1 MRPSPLDGAAMS
13 SITYRPELDGL
24 RAVAVI
30 PVILFHMGLG
40 WMPGGYIGVDVFFVI
55 SGFLITRIILAEVDR
70 GTFRLRVFWARRVR
84 RILPALVSMV
94 LLTSVAG
101 SLIFYGPDI
110 NALGKQ
116 GVAALL
122 SFANMFFWQLSGDYW
137 GPQAESSPLLHTWS
151 LSVEEQFYLIFP
163 LSLMFIMRVFKR
175 GLVPLVVVL
184 VAGSLSLFLY
194 GCLHHPTGTF
204 YLLPT
209 RAWELGSGC
218 VLAILIHLNRLPLNA
233 SSKLDGSPMLPMF
246 GLLLV
251 VSSFFLLSGADG
263 ISAYLALPVAG
274 AVLLIAPWTQPN
286 FAHQLLSL
294 RPLVFVGKI
303 SYSLYLWHW
312 PMLHFA
318 KNLYVDGVLWLKPWQ
333 TTPFILA
340 LSVVSYYGVEQPLR
354 RKENSTLPILA
365 ALALALTFSFLLSRV
380 DRVEDVSM
388 YHETVWEGELYDVS
402 PHRASAESVKQRM
415 QGITIPVRAQ
425 VGEAFANG
433 GIIKKYGGDLPEVVL
448 LGDSHALMWAGTL
461 DEVVSENGLTT
472 SFYAADGTPA
482 FVRIPIE
489 RSPGSPSFSAD
500 DRFTFQQQ
508 KLHYLKVWKPKVV
521 VIVVRWSALDD
532 EQICD
537 DLMTF
542 LHEIGS
548 QVLLIEQPPELF

>member
-1 MRPSPLDGAAMS
+1 
-13 SITYRPELDGL
+13 
-24 RAVAVI
+24 
-30 PVILFHMGLG
+30 
-40 WMPGGYIGVDVFFVI
+40 
-55 SGFLITRIILAEVDR
+55 
-70 GTFRLRVFWARRVR
+70 
-84 RILPALVSMV
+84 
-94 LLTSVAG
+94 
-101 SLIFYGPDI
+101 
-110 NALGKQ
+110 
-116 GVAALL
+116 
-122 SFANMFFWQLSGDYW
+122 
-137 GPQAESSPLLHTWS
+137 
-151 LSVEEQFYLIFP
+151 
-163 LSLMFIMRVFKR
+163 
-175 GLVPLVVVL
+175 
-184 VAGSLSLFLY
+184 
-194 GCLHHPTGTF
+194 
-204 YLLPT
+204 
-209 RAWELGSGC
+209 
-218 VLAILIHLNRLPLNA
+218 
-233 SSKLDGSPMLPMF
+233 
-246 GLLLV
+246 
-251 VSSFFLLSGADG
+251 
-263 ISAYLALPVAG
+263 
-274 AVLLIAPWTQPN
+274 
-286 FAHQLLSL
+286 
-294 RPLVFVGKI
+294 
-303 SYSLYLWHW
+303 
-312 PMLHFA
+312 MLHFA

-508 KLHYLKVWKPKVV
+508 KLHYLKVWKPKVA
-521 VIVVRWSALDD
+521 VRWSALDD

-548 QVLLIEQPPELF
+548 QVLLIEQPPELFFGFRFVVAEIEGLRGRHAEHVVEDVIFVRPAYFRALLNGQHVRVKRDVALDERGVFSGHFGEVSLQIDDKVRQPVVLDRAGELVTLTLVFSCVRLSFGWRRCPDAQATGQFSSRCPRDQCE